1 MIRRAPPIPR
11 REFEERRS
19 RAAKAVRESGLDA
32 LLVCGRGGGTLDRY
46 GDVMYLTNF
55 YSSFPFIPD
64 YGDHWSARA
73 HPFVLLAADGRA
85 RLLADIPVLD
95 EVAMPREDVVRTDR
109 VLETLIEEIRG
120 AGLDAGR
127 LGIAGYDTLPASY
140 LDRLRGALPEARFDA
155 AHASIPSSA
164 AIVGMSL
171 SPRPERLTMMMSS
184 TPISGPRCSA

>member
-19 RAAKAVRESGLDA
+19 RAAEAVRRSGLDA

-95 EVAMPREDVVRTDR
+95 EVAMPREDVVRSDR
-109 VLETLIEEIRG
+109 VLETLIEEMDNARYKAAAGVRVASRLIREVREICDG
-120 AGLDAGR
+120 THIMAIGWESR
-127 LGIAGYDTLPASY
+127 
-140 LDRLRGALPEARFDA
+140 
-155 AHASIPSSA
+155 IPDILESA
-164 AIVGMSL
+164 DLV
-171 SPRPERLTMMMSS
+171 
-184 TPISGPRCSA
+184 